1 MTDKDKEVRVTETS
15 NIMSKPKADTA
26 FRIMLIITIVLQ
38 LAVALCF
45 CVQKQ
50 GFHYDENYSYYSSN
64 VTYGLNPPDGDWL
77 SGSSIS
83 EEFHITPGRGFNF
96 PLVAQMQ
103 SFDVHPPVYY
113 FLLNIIC
120 SLSSGIFSKWQGL
133 ILNLIFF
140 VICELLIIALANKV
154 GNKNRA
160 VTWFSLA
167 LFGFSPAIISGITFI
182 RMYMLLT
189 LECMTL
195 ILLHMNMLS
204 YVKDTGDTYS
214 GTNSADES
222 NVGCDKGINLSKKN
236 SLRLH
241 GYIKYLIPIAATVY
255 IGFLTHYYF
264 AVFAFFVAAFTSLF
278 LFFRKSTRK
287 TSYIYALSVIGSLVL
302 AVLSYP
308 SCLRHIF
315 RGYRGTEAMGAF
327 FDMNNLSDRMGLFV
341 GLLDDY
347 VLNRTFY
354 ILLLIILL
362 AYVQVRFMNKR
373 VSPNLCFGL
382 SLITV
387 VGYFA
392 IVMKTALMNY
402 EEAVRYEMPIYG
414 LLIILIVV
422 SLYGLLTDTSYVAE
436 GDSRNR
442 AIPKVICGIILAIT
456 LVMQLKGLYDGKVL
470 FLYPEEK
477 KEIEFAT
484 EHKDDDIIY
493 VYDNNNKWKMWDNAH
508 ELEQYNRIYCIDMNH
523 EGGID
528 NRELLES
535 GHAYAY
541 VMRYDAG
548 EKLINKFIEDN
559 PNINTAV
566 LIEERGFADIYEL
579 R

>member
-1 MTDKDKEVRVTETS
+1 MTDKAINVKEKENS

-26 FRIMLIITIVLQ
+26 FKIMLIITIVLQ

-45 CVQKQ
+45 CMQKQ

-77 SGSSIS
+77 SGSTIT
-83 EEFHITPGRGFNF
+83 EEFCITPGMGFNF

-120 SLSSGIFSKWQGL
+120 SLSGGIFSKWQGL

-140 VICELLIIALANKV
+140 VISELLIIAIANKV
-154 GNKNRA
+154 GNKNKA
-160 VTWFSLA
+160 ITWFSLA

-189 LECMTL
+189 SECMAL
-195 ILLHMNMLS
+195 ILLHMNMLT
-204 YVKDTGDTYS
+204 D
-214 GTNSADES
+214 
-222 NVGCDKGINLSKKN
+222 IKN
-236 SLRLH
+236 SSSLSRFV
-241 GYIKYLIPIAATVY
+241 KYLIQIAVTVY

-264 AVFAFFVAAFTSLF
+264 AVFAFFVAAFTTLY
-278 LFFRKSTRK
+278 LFFSKNTRK
-287 TSYIYALSVIGSLVL
+287 TSYIYAITVIAGLLS

-308 SCLRHIF
+308 ASLRHIF

-341 GLLDDY
+341 GLIDDY

-422 SLYGLLTDTSYVAE
+422 SLYSLIINPSPVTE
-436 GDSRNR
+436 GDSRGGQVQR
-442 AIPKVICGIILAIT
+442 LLVGVILAIT
-456 LVMQLKGLYDGKVL
+456 LVMQFKGLYDGKVL

-477 KEIEFAT
+477 SEKEFAT
-484 EHKDDDIIY
+484 EHKDDVIIY
-493 VYDNNNKWKMWDNAH
+493 VYDNDNKWKMWDNAH
-508 ELEQYNRIYCIDMNH
+508 ELEQYNRIYCIEMNH

-528 NRELLES
+528 NKELLETK
-535 GHAYAY
+535 HAYAY

-548 EKLINKFIEDN
+548 KQLIHRFITDN
-559 PNINTAV
+559 PNLHTAV

>member
-1 MTDKDKEVRVTETS
+1 MTDKAINVREKENS

-26 FRIMLIITIVLQ
+26 FKIMLIITIVLQ

-45 CVQKQ
+45 CMQKQ

-77 SGSSIS
+77 SGSTIA
-83 EEFHITPGRGFNF
+83 EEFCITPGMGFNF

-140 VICELLIIALANKV
+140 VISELLIIAIADKV
-154 GNKNRA
+154 GNKNKA
-160 VTWFSLA
+160 ITWFSLA

-189 LECMTL
+189 SECMAL
-195 ILLHMNMLS
+195 ILLHMNMLT
-204 YVKDTGDTYS
+204 D
-214 GTNSADES
+214 
-222 NVGCDKGINLSKKN
+222 IKN
-236 SLRLH
+236 SGSLSRFA
-241 GYIKYLIPIAATVY
+241 KYLVQIAVTVY

-264 AVFAFFVAAFTSLF
+264 AVFAFFVAAFTTLY
-278 LFFRKSTRK
+278 LFFSKNTRK
-287 TSYIYALSVIGSLVL
+287 TSYIYAITVIASLLS

-308 SCLRHIF
+308 ASLRHIF

-341 GLLDDY
+341 GLIDDY
-347 VLNRTFY
+347 VLNHTFY

-382 SLITV
+382 SFITA

-508 ELEQYNRIYCIDMNH
+508 ELEQYNRIYCIEMNH
-523 EGGID
+523 ERGID

>member
-1 MTDKDKEVRVTETS
+1 MTDKAINVREKENS
-15 NIMSKPKADTA
+15 NIVSKPKTDTA
-26 FRIMLIITIVLQ
+26 FKIMLIITIVLQ

-45 CVQKQ
+45 CMQKQ

-77 SGSSIS
+77 SGSTIS
-83 EEFHITPGRGFNF
+83 EEFCITPGKGFNF

-140 VICELLIIALANKV
+140 VISELLIIAIANKV
-154 GNKNRA
+154 GNNNKA
-160 VTWFSLA
+160 ITWFSLA

-189 LECMTL
+189 SECMAL
-195 ILLHMNMLS
+195 ILLHMNMLTDI
-204 YVKDTGDTYS
+204 KN
-214 GTNSADES
+214 NSS
-222 NVGCDKGINLSKKN
+222 LS
-236 SLRLH
+236 RFV
-241 GYIKYLIPIAATVY
+241 KYLIQIAVTVY

-264 AVFAFFVAAFTSLF
+264 AVFAFFVAAFTTLY
-278 LFFRKSTRK
+278 LFFSKSTRK
-287 TSYIYALSVIGSLVL
+287 TSYIYAITVIAGLLS

-308 SCLRHIF
+308 ASLRHIF

-341 GLLDDY
+341 GLIDDY

-382 SLITV
+382 SFITA

-422 SLYGLLTDTSYVAE
+422 SLYSLITNTSPVTE
-436 GDSRNR
+436 GDSRGGQVQR
-442 AIPKVICGIILAIT
+442 LLVGVILAIT
-456 LVMQLKGLYDGKVL
+456 LVMQFKGLYDGKVL

-477 KEIEFAT
+477 SEKEFAT
-484 EHKDDDIIY
+484 EHKDDVIIY
-493 VYDNNNKWKMWDNAH
+493 VYDNDNKWKMWDNAH
-508 ELEQYNRIYCIDMNH
+508 ELEQYNRLYCIEMNH

-528 NRELLES
+528 NRELLEAK
-535 GHAYAY
+535 HAYAY

-548 EKLINKFIEDN
+548 KQLIHRFITDN
-559 PNINTAV
+559 PNLHTAV

>member
-1 MTDKDKEVRVTETS
+1 MTDKAINVREKENS

-26 FRIMLIITIVLQ
+26 FIIMLIITIVLQ

-45 CVQKQ
+45 CMQKQ

-77 SGSSIS
+77 SGSTIA
-83 EEFHITPGRGFNF
+83 EEFCITPGMGFNF

-140 VICELLIIALANKV
+140 VISELLIIAIANKV
-154 GNKNRA
+154 GNNNKA
-160 VTWFSLA
+160 ITWFSLA

-189 LECMTL
+189 SECMAL
-195 ILLHMNMLS
+195 ILLHMNMLT
-204 YVKDTGDTYS
+204 D
-214 GTNSADES
+214 
-222 NVGCDKGINLSKKN
+222 IKN
-236 SLRLH
+236 SSSLSRFV
-241 GYIKYLIPIAATVY
+241 KYLIQIAVTVY

-264 AVFAFFVAAFTSLF
+264 AVFAFFVAAFTTLY
-278 LFFRKSTRK
+278 LFFSKSTRK
-287 TSYIYALSVIGSLVL
+287 TSYIYAITVIAGLLS

-308 SCLRHIF
+308 ASLRHIF

-341 GLLDDY
+341 GLIDDF

-422 SLYGLLTDTSYVAE
+422 SLYSLITNTSPVTE
-436 GDSRNR
+436 GDSRGGQVQR
-442 AIPKVICGIILAIT
+442 LLVGVILAIT
-456 LVMQLKGLYDGKVL
+456 LVMQFKGLYDGKVL

-477 KEIEFAT
+477 SEKEFAT
-484 EHKDDDIIY
+484 EHKDDVIIY
-493 VYDNNNKWKMWDNAH
+493 VYDNDNKWKMWDNAH
-508 ELEQYNRIYCIDMNH
+508 ELEQYNRIYCIEMNH

-528 NRELLES
+528 NRELLEAK
-535 GHAYAY
+535 HAYAY

-548 EKLINKFIEDN
+548 KQLIHRFITDN
-559 PNINTAV
+559 PNLHTAV

>member
-1 MTDKDKEVRVTETS
+1 MTDKAINVREKENS
-15 NIMSKPKADTA
+15 NIVSKPKTDTA
-26 FRIMLIITIVLQ
+26 FKIMLIITIVLQ

-45 CVQKQ
+45 CMQKQ

-77 SGSSIS
+77 SGSTIA
-83 EEFHITPGRGFNF
+83 EEFCITPGKGFNF

-140 VICELLIIALANKV
+140 VISELLIIAIANKV
-154 GNKNRA
+154 GNKNKA
-160 VTWFSLA
+160 ITWFSLA

-189 LECMTL
+189 SECMAL
-195 ILLHMNMLS
+195 ILLHMNMLTDI
-204 YVKDTGDTYS
+204 KN
-214 GTNSADES
+214 NSS
-222 NVGCDKGINLSKKN
+222 LS
-236 SLRLH
+236 RFV
-241 GYIKYLIPIAATVY
+241 KYLIQIAVTVY

-264 AVFAFFVAAFTSLF
+264 AVFAFFVAAFTTLY
-278 LFFRKSTRK
+278 LFFSKNTRK
-287 TSYIYALSVIGSLVL
+287 TSYIYAITVIAGLLS

-308 SCLRHIF
+308 ASLRHIF

-341 GLLDDY
+341 GLIDDY

-382 SLITV
+382 SFITA

-414 LLIILIVV
+414 LLIILIVA
-422 SLYGLLTDTSYVAE
+422 SLYSLIINPSPVTE
-436 GDSRNR
+436 GDSRGGQVQR
-442 AIPKVICGIILAIT
+442 LLVGVILAIT
-456 LVMQLKGLYDGKVL
+456 LVMQFKGLYDGKVL

-477 KEIEFAT
+477 SEKEFAT
-484 EHKDDDIIY
+484 EHKDDVIIY
-493 VYDNNNKWKMWDNAH
+493 VYDNDNKWKMWDNAH
-508 ELEQYNRIYCIDMNH
+508 ELEQYNRIYCIEMNH

-528 NRELLES
+528 NRELLEAK
-535 GHAYAY
+535 HAYAY

-548 EKLINKFIEDN
+548 KQLIHRFITDN
-559 PNINTAV
+559 PNLHTAV

>member
-1 MTDKDKEVRVTETS
+1 MTDKAINVREKENS

-26 FRIMLIITIVLQ
+26 FKIMLIITIVLQ

-45 CVQKQ
+45 CMQKQ

-77 SGSSIS
+77 SGSTIA
-83 EEFHITPGRGFNF
+83 EEFCITPGKGFNF

-140 VICELLIIALANKV
+140 VISELLIIAIANKV
-154 GNKNRA
+154 GNKNKA
-160 VTWFSLA
+160 ITWFSLA

-189 LECMTL
+189 SECMAL
-195 ILLHMNMLS
+195 ILLHMNMLT
-204 YVKDTGDTYS
+204 D
-214 GTNSADES
+214 
-222 NVGCDKGINLSKKN
+222 IKN
-236 SLRLH
+236 SSSLSRFV
-241 GYIKYLIPIAATVY
+241 KYLIQIAVTVY

-264 AVFAFFVAAFTSLF
+264 AVFAFFVAAFTTLY
-278 LFFRKSTRK
+278 LFFSKNTRK
-287 TSYIYALSVIGSLVL
+287 TSYIYAITVIAGLLS

-308 SCLRHIF
+308 ASLRHIF

-341 GLLDDY
+341 GLIDDY

-382 SLITV
+382 SFITA

-422 SLYGLLTDTSYVAE
+422 SLYSLIINTSPVTEGNSRGGQVQRLLFGV
-436 GDSRNR
+436 
-442 AIPKVICGIILAIT
+442 ILAIT
-456 LVMQLKGLYDGKVL
+456 LVMQVKGLYDGKVL

-477 KEIEFAT
+477 SEKEFAT
-484 EHKDDDIIY
+484 EHKDDVIIY
-493 VYDNNNKWKMWDNAH
+493 VYDNDNKWKMWDNAH
-508 ELEQYNRIYCIDMNH
+508 ELEQYNRIYCIEMNH

-528 NRELLES
+528 NRELLEAK
-535 GHAYAY
+535 HAYAY

-548 EKLINKFIEDN
+548 KQLIHRFITDN
-559 PNINTAV
+559 PNLHTAV

>member
-1 MTDKDKEVRVTETS
+1 MTDKAINVREKENS

-26 FRIMLIITIVLQ
+26 FKIMLIITIVLQ

-45 CVQKQ
+45 CMQKQ

-77 SGSSIS
+77 SGSTIT
-83 EEFHITPGRGFNF
+83 EEFCITPGMGFNL

-140 VICELLIIALANKV
+140 VISELLIIAIANKV
-154 GNKNRA
+154 GNNNKA
-160 VTWFSLA
+160 ITWFSLA

-189 LECMTL
+189 SECMAL
-195 ILLHMNMLS
+195 ILLHMNMLT
-204 YVKDTGDTYS
+204 D
-214 GTNSADES
+214 
-222 NVGCDKGINLSKKN
+222 IKN
-236 SLRLH
+236 SGSLSRFV
-241 GYIKYLIPIAATVY
+241 KYLIQIAVTVY

-264 AVFAFFVAAFTSLF
+264 AVFAFFVAAFTTLY
-278 LFFRKSTRK
+278 LFFSKNTRK
-287 TSYIYALSVIGSLVL
+287 TSYIYAITVIAGLLS

-308 SCLRHIF
+308 ASLRHIF

-341 GLLDDY
+341 GLIDDY

-382 SLITV
+382 SFITA

-422 SLYGLLTDTSYVAE
+422 SLYSLITNTSPVTEGNSRGGQVQRLLFGV
-436 GDSRNR
+436 
-442 AIPKVICGIILAIT
+442 ILAIT
-456 LVMQLKGLYDGKVL
+456 LVMQIKGLYDGKVL

-477 KEIEFAT
+477 NEKEFAT
-484 EHKDDDIIY
+484 EHKDDVIIY
-493 VYDNNNKWKMWDNAH
+493 VYDNDNKWKMWDNAH
-508 ELEQYNRIYCIDMNH
+508 ELEQYNRIYCIEMNH

-528 NRELLES
+528 NRELLEAK
-535 GHAYAY
+535 HAYAY

-548 EKLINKFIEDN
+548 KQLIHRFITDN
-559 PNINTAV
+559 PNLHTAV

>member
-1 MTDKDKEVRVTETS
+1 MTDKAINVREKENS

-26 FRIMLIITIVLQ
+26 FKIMLIITIVLQ

-45 CVQKQ
+45 CMQKQ

-77 SGSSIS
+77 SGSTIA
-83 EEFHITPGRGFNF
+83 EEFCITPGMGFNF

-140 VICELLIIALANKV
+140 VISELLIIAIADKV
-154 GNKNRA
+154 GNKNKA
-160 VTWFSLA
+160 ITWFSLA

-189 LECMTL
+189 SECMAL

-204 YVKDTGDTYS
+204 YVKGSGDAGE
-214 GTNSADES
+214 GTISANES
-222 NVGCDKGINLSKKN
+222 NVRSDKGVTLSRAD
-236 SLRLH
+236 SFRLS
-241 GYIKYLIPIAATVY
+241 GCIKYLIPIAVTVY

-278 LFFRKSTRK
+278 LFFRRSTRK
-287 TSYIYALSVIGSLVL
+287 TSYVYALSVIGSLVL

-308 SCLRHIF
+308 SSLRHIF

-347 VLNRTFY
+347 VLNHTFY

-422 SLYGLLTDTSYVAE
+422 SLYSLITNTSPVTEGNSRGGQVQRLL
-436 GDSRNR
+436 
-442 AIPKVICGIILAIT
+442 CGVILAIT
-456 LVMQLKGLYDGKVL
+456 LVMQVKGLYDGKVL

-477 KEIEFAT
+477 SEKEFAT
-484 EHKDDDIIY
+484 EHKDDVIIY
-493 VYDNNNKWKMWDNAH
+493 VYDNDNKWKMWDNAH
-508 ELEQYNRIYCIDMNH
+508 ELEQYNRIYCIEMNH

-528 NRELLES
+528 NRELLEAK
-535 GHAYAY
+535 HAYAY

-548 EKLINKFIEDN
+548 KQLIHRFITDN
-559 PNINTAV
+559 PNLHTAV

>member
-1 MTDKDKEVRVTETS
+1 MTDKAINVREKENS

-45 CVQKQ
+45 CMQKQ

-77 SGSSIS
+77 SGSTIA
-83 EEFHITPGRGFNF
+83 EEFCITPGMGFNF

-140 VICELLIIALANKV
+140 VISELLIIAIANKV
-154 GNKNRA
+154 GNKNKA
-160 VTWFSLA
+160 ITWFSLA

-189 LECMTL
+189 SECMAL
-195 ILLHMNMLS
+195 ILLHMNMLT
-204 YVKDTGDTYS
+204 D
-214 GTNSADES
+214 
-222 NVGCDKGINLSKKN
+222 IKN
-236 SLRLH
+236 SSSLSRFV
-241 GYIKYLIPIAATVY
+241 KYLIQIAVTVY

-264 AVFAFFVAAFTSLF
+264 AVFAFFVAAFTTLY
-278 LFFRKSTRK
+278 LFFSKSTRK
-287 TSYIYALSVIGSLVL
+287 TSYIYAITVIAGLLS

-308 SCLRHIF
+308 ASLRHIF

-341 GLLDDY
+341 GLIDDY

-382 SLITV
+382 SFITA

-422 SLYGLLTDTSYVAE
+422 SLYSLITNTSPVTEGNSRGGQVQRLL
-436 GDSRNR
+436 
-442 AIPKVICGIILAIT
+442 CGVILAIT
-456 LVMQLKGLYDGKVL
+456 LVMQVKGLYDGKVL

-477 KEIEFAT
+477 SEKEFAT
-484 EHKDDDIIY
+484 EHKDDVIIY
-493 VYDNNNKWKMWDNAH
+493 VYDNDNKWKMWDNAH
-508 ELEQYNRIYCIDMNH
+508 ELEQYNRIYCIEMNH

-528 NRELLES
+528 NRELLEAK
-535 GHAYAY
+535 HAYAY

-548 EKLINKFIEDN
+548 KQLIHRFITDN
-559 PNINTAV
+559 PNLHTAV

>member
-1 MTDKDKEVRVTETS
+1 MTDKAINVREKENS
-15 NIMSKPKADTA
+15 NIMSKSKADTA
-26 FRIMLIITIVLQ
+26 FKIMLIITIVLQ

-45 CVQKQ
+45 CMQKQ

-77 SGSSIS
+77 SGSTIA
-83 EEFHITPGRGFNF
+83 EEFCITPGMGFNF

-133 ILNLIFF
+133 SLNLIFF
-140 VICELLIIALANKV
+140 VISELLIIAIADMV
-154 GNKNRA
+154 GNKNKA
-160 VTWFSLA
+160 ITWFSLA

-189 LECMTL
+189 SECMAL
-195 ILLHMNMLS
+195 ILLHMNMLT
-204 YVKDTGDTYS
+204 D
-214 GTNSADES
+214 
-222 NVGCDKGINLSKKN
+222 IKN
-236 SLRLH
+236 SSSLSRFV
-241 GYIKYLIPIAATVY
+241 KYLIQIAVTVY

-264 AVFAFFVAAFTSLF
+264 AVFAFFVAAFTTLY
-278 LFFRKSTRK
+278 LFFSKNTRK
-287 TSYIYALSVIGSLVL
+287 TSYIYAITVIGSLL
-302 AVLSYP
+302 SAVLSYP
-308 SCLRHIF
+308 ASLRHIF

-341 GLLDDY
+341 GLIDDF

-382 SLITV
+382 SFITA

-422 SLYGLLTDTSYVAE
+422 SLYSLITNTSPVTE
-436 GDSRNR
+436 GDSRGGQVQR
-442 AIPKVICGIILAIT
+442 LLVGVILAIT
-456 LVMQLKGLYDGKVL
+456 LVMQVKGLYDGKVL

-477 KEIEFAT
+477 SEKEFAT
-484 EHKDDDIIY
+484 EHKDDVIIY
-493 VYDNNNKWKMWDNAH
+493 VYDNDNKWKMWDNAH
-508 ELEQYNRIYCIDMNH
+508 ELEQYNRIYCIEMNH

-528 NRELLES
+528 NRELLEAK
-535 GHAYAY
+535 HAYAY

-548 EKLINKFIEDN
+548 KQLIHRFITDN
-559 PNINTAV
+559 PNLHTAV

>member
-1 MTDKDKEVRVTETS
+1 MTDKAINVREKENS

-26 FRIMLIITIVLQ
+26 FKIMLIITIVLQ

-45 CVQKQ
+45 CMQKQ

-77 SGSSIS
+77 SGSTIT
-83 EEFHITPGRGFNF
+83 EEFCITPGMGFNF

-140 VICELLIIALANKV
+140 VISELLIIAIANKV
-154 GNKNRA
+154 GNKNKA
-160 VTWFSLA
+160 ITWFSLA

-189 LECMTL
+189 SECMAL
-195 ILLHMNMLS
+195 ILLHMNMLT
-204 YVKDTGDTYS
+204 D
-214 GTNSADES
+214 
-222 NVGCDKGINLSKKN
+222 IKN
-236 SLRLH
+236 SGSLSRFA
-241 GYIKYLIPIAATVY
+241 KYLIQIAVTVY

-264 AVFAFFVAAFTSLF
+264 AVFAFFVAAFTTLY
-278 LFFRKSTRK
+278 LFFSKSTRK
-287 TSYIYALSVIGSLVL
+287 TSYIYAITVIAGLLS

-308 SCLRHIF
+308 ASLRHIF

-341 GLLDDY
+341 GLIDDY

-362 AYVQVRFMNKR
+362 AYVQARFMNKR

-382 SLITV
+382 SFITA

-422 SLYGLLTDTSYVAE
+422 SLYSLITNTSPVTEGNSRGGQVQRLL
-436 GDSRNR
+436 
-442 AIPKVICGIILAIT
+442 CGVILAIT
-456 LVMQLKGLYDGKVL
+456 LVMQVKGLYDGKVL

-477 KEIEFAT
+477 NEKEFAT
-484 EHKDDDIIY
+484 EHKDDVIIY
-493 VYDNNNKWKMWDNAH
+493 VYDNDNKWKMWDNAH
-508 ELEQYNRIYCIDMNH
+508 ELEQYNRIYCIEMNH

-528 NRELLES
+528 NRELLEAK
-535 GHAYAY
+535 HAYAY

-548 EKLINKFIEDN
+548 KQLIHRFITDN
-559 PNINTAV
+559 PNLHTAV

>member
-1 MTDKDKEVRVTETS
+1 MTDKAINVREKENS

-26 FRIMLIITIVLQ
+26 FIIMLIITIVLQ

-45 CVQKQ
+45 CMQKQ

-77 SGSSIS
+77 SGSTIA
-83 EEFHITPGRGFNF
+83 EEFCITPGMGFNF

-140 VICELLIIALANKV
+140 VISELLIIAIANKV
-154 GNKNRA
+154 GNNNKA
-160 VTWFSLA
+160 ITWFSLA

-189 LECMTL
+189 SECMAL
-195 ILLHMNMLS
+195 ILLHMNMLTDI
-204 YVKDTGDTYS
+204 KN
-214 GTNSADES
+214 NSS
-222 NVGCDKGINLSKKN
+222 LS
-236 SLRLH
+236 RFV
-241 GYIKYLIPIAATVY
+241 KYLIQIAVTVY

-264 AVFAFFVAAFTSLF
+264 AVFAFFVAAFTTLY
-278 LFFRKSTRK
+278 LFFSKSTRK
-287 TSYIYALSVIGSLVL
+287 TSYIYAITVIAGLLS

-308 SCLRHIF
+308 ASLRHIF

-341 GLLDDY
+341 GLIDDY

-382 SLITV
+382 SFITA

-422 SLYGLLTDTSYVAE
+422 SLYSLINNTSPVTE
-436 GDSRNR
+436 GDSRGGQVR
-442 AIPKVICGIILAIT
+442 RLLFGVILAIT
-456 LVMQLKGLYDGKVL
+456 LVMQVKGLYDGKVL

-477 KEIEFAT
+477 NEKEFAT
-484 EHKDDDIIY
+484 EHKDDVIIY
-493 VYDNNNKWKMWDNAH
+493 VYDNDNKWKMWDNAH
-508 ELEQYNRIYCIDMNH
+508 ELEQYNRIYCIEMNN

-528 NRELLES
+528 NRELLEAK
-535 GHAYAY
+535 HAYAY

-548 EKLINKFIEDN
+548 KQLIHRFITDN
-559 PNINTAV
+559 PNLHTAV

>member
-1 MTDKDKEVRVTETS
+1 MTDKAINVREKENS

-26 FRIMLIITIVLQ
+26 FKIMLIITIVLQ
-38 LAVALCF
+38 LAVALFF
-45 CVQKQ
+45 CMQKQ

-77 SGSSIS
+77 SGSTIA
-83 EEFHITPGRGFNF
+83 EEFCITPGMGFNF

-133 ILNLIFF
+133 SLNLIFF
-140 VICELLIIALANKV
+140 VISELLIIAIANKV
-154 GNKNRA
+154 GNKNKA
-160 VTWFSLA
+160 ITWFSLA

-189 LECMTL
+189 SECMAL
-195 ILLHMNMLS
+195 ILLHMNMLT
-204 YVKDTGDTYS
+204 DTKN
-214 GTNSADES
+214 NSS
-222 NVGCDKGINLSKKN
+222 LS
-236 SLRLH
+236 RFV
-241 GYIKYLIPIAATVY
+241 KYLIQIAVTVY

-264 AVFAFFVAAFTSLF
+264 AVFAFFVAAFTTLY
-278 LFFRKSTRK
+278 LFFSKSTRK
-287 TSYIYALSVIGSLVL
+287 TSYIYAITVIAGLLS

-308 SCLRHIF
+308 ASLRHIF

-341 GLLDDY
+341 GLIDDY

-382 SLITV
+382 SFITA

-422 SLYGLLTDTSYVAE
+422 SLYSLINNTSPVTE
-436 GDSRNR
+436 GDSRGGQVR
-442 AIPKVICGIILAIT
+442 RLIFSLILAIT
-456 LVMQLKGLYDGKVL
+456 LVMQFKGLYDGKVL

-477 KEIEFAT
+477 SEKEFAT
-484 EHKDDDIIY
+484 EHKDDVIIY
-493 VYDNNNKWKMWDNAH
+493 VYDNDNKWKMWDNAH
-508 ELEQYNRIYCIDMNH
+508 ELEQYNRIYCIEMNH

-528 NRELLES
+528 NRELLEAK
-535 GHAYAY
+535 HAYAY

-548 EKLINKFIEDN
+548 KQLIHRFITDN
-559 PNINTAV
+559 PNLNTAV

>member
-1 MTDKDKEVRVTETS
+1 MTDKAINVREKENS

-26 FRIMLIITIVLQ
+26 FKIMLIITIVLQ

-45 CVQKQ
+45 CMQKQ

-77 SGSSIS
+77 SGSTIA
-83 EEFHITPGRGFNF
+83 EEFCITPGKGFNF

-140 VICELLIIALANKV
+140 VISELLIIAIANKV
-154 GNKNRA
+154 GNKNKA
-160 VTWFSLA
+160 ITWFSLA

-189 LECMTL
+189 SECMAL
-195 ILLHMNMLS
+195 ILLHMNMLT
-204 YVKDTGDTYS
+204 D
-214 GTNSADES
+214 
-222 NVGCDKGINLSKKN
+222 IKN
-236 SLRLH
+236 SSSLSRFV
-241 GYIKYLIPIAATVY
+241 KYLIQIAVTVY

-264 AVFAFFVAAFTSLF
+264 AVFAFFVAAFTTLY
-278 LFFRKSTRK
+278 LFFSKNTRK
-287 TSYIYALSVIGSLVL
+287 TSYIYAITVIAGLLS

-308 SCLRHIF
+308 ASLRHIF

-347 VLNRTFY
+347 VLNHTFY

-382 SLITV
+382 SFITA

-422 SLYGLLTDTSYVAE
+422 SLYSLIINTSPVTE
-436 GDSRNR
+436 GDSRGGQVQR
-442 AIPKVICGIILAIT
+442 LLVGVILAIT
-456 LVMQLKGLYDGKVL
+456 LVMQVKGLYDGKVL

-477 KEIEFAT
+477 NEKEFAT
-484 EHKDDDIIY
+484 EHKDDVIIY
-493 VYDNNNKWKMWDNAH
+493 VYDNDNKWKMWDNAH
-508 ELEQYNRIYCIDMNH
+508 ELEQYNRIYCIEMNH

-528 NRELLES
+528 NRELLEAK
-535 GHAYAY
+535 HAYAY

-548 EKLINKFIEDN
+548 KQLIHRFITDN
-559 PNINTAV
+559 PNLHTAV

>member
-1 MTDKDKEVRVTETS
+1 MTDKAINVREKENS

-26 FRIMLIITIVLQ
+26 FKIMLIITIVLQ

-45 CVQKQ
+45 CLKKQ

-77 SGSSIS
+77 SGSTIA
-83 EEFHITPGRGFNF
+83 EEFCITPGMGFNF

-133 ILNLIFF
+133 SLNLIFF
-140 VICELLIIALANKV
+140 VISQLLIIAIANKV
-154 GNKNRA
+154 GNKNKA
-160 VTWFSLA
+160 ITWFSLA

-189 LECMTL
+189 SECMAL
-195 ILLHMNMLS
+195 ILLHMNMLT
-204 YVKDTGDTYS
+204 D
-214 GTNSADES
+214 
-222 NVGCDKGINLSKKN
+222 IKN
-236 SLRLH
+236 SSSLSRFV
-241 GYIKYLIPIAATVY
+241 KYLIQIAVTVY

-264 AVFAFFVAAFTSLF
+264 AVFAFFVAAFTTLY
-278 LFFRKSTRK
+278 LFFSKNTRK
-287 TSYIYALSVIGSLVL
+287 TSYIYAITVIAGLLS

-308 SCLRHIF
+308 ASLRHIF

-341 GLLDDY
+341 GLIDDY

-362 AYVQVRFMNKR
+362 AYVQARFMNKR
-373 VSPNLCFGL
+373 VSPNSCFGL
-382 SLITV
+382 SFITA

-422 SLYGLLTDTSYVAE
+422 SLYSLITNTSPVTE
-436 GDSRNR
+436 GDSRGGQFQR
-442 AIPKVICGIILAIT
+442 LLVGVILAIT
-456 LVMQLKGLYDGKVL
+456 LVMQFKGLYDGKVL

-477 KEIEFAT
+477 SEKEFAT
-484 EHKDDDIIY
+484 EHKDDVIIY
-493 VYDNNNKWKMWDNAH
+493 VYDNDNKWKMWDNAH
-508 ELEQYNRIYCIDMNH
+508 ELEQYNRIYCIEMNH

-528 NRELLES
+528 NRELLEAK
-535 GHAYAY
+535 HAYAY

-548 EKLINKFIEDN
+548 KQLIHRFITDN
-559 PNINTAV
+559 PNLHTAV

>member
-1 MTDKDKEVRVTETS
+1 MTDKAINVKEKENS

-26 FRIMLIITIVLQ
+26 FKIMLIITIVLQ

-45 CVQKQ
+45 CMQKQ

-83 EEFHITPGRGFNF
+83 EEFCITPGKGFNF

-103 SFDVHPPVYY
+103 SFDVHPPMYY

-140 VICELLIIALANKV
+140 VISELLIIAIANKV
-154 GNKNRA
+154 GNKNKA
-160 VTWFSLA
+160 ITWFSLA

-189 LECMTL
+189 SECMAL
-195 ILLHMNMLS
+195 ILLHMNMLTDIKNNS
-204 YVKDTGDTYS
+204 SLSRFVKYF
-214 GTNSADES
+214 
-222 NVGCDKGINLSKKN
+222 IQ
-236 SLRLH
+236 
-241 GYIKYLIPIAATVY
+241 IAVTVY

-264 AVFAFFVAAFTSLF
+264 AVFAFFVAAFTTLY
-278 LFFRKSTRK
+278 LFFSKNTRK
-287 TSYIYALSVIGSLVL
+287 TSYIYAITVIAGLLS

-308 SCLRHIF
+308 ASLRHIF

-341 GLLDDY
+341 GLIDDY

-382 SLITV
+382 SFITA

-422 SLYGLLTDTSYVAE
+422 SLYSLIINTSPVTE
-436 GDSRNR
+436 GDSRDGQVQR
-442 AIPKVICGIILAIT
+442 LLVGVILAIT
-456 LVMQLKGLYDGKVL
+456 LVMQFKGLYDGKVL

-477 KEIEFAT
+477 SEKEFAT
-484 EHKDDDIIY
+484 EHKDDVIIY
-493 VYDNNNKWKMWDNAH
+493 VYDNDNKWKMWDNAH
-508 ELEQYNRIYCIDMNH
+508 ELEQYNRIYCIEMNH

-528 NRELLES
+528 NKELLETK
-535 GHAYAY
+535 HAYAY

-548 EKLINKFIEDN
+548 KQLIHRFITDN
-559 PNINTAV
+559 PNLHTAV

>member
-1 MTDKDKEVRVTETS
+1 MTDKAINVREKENS

-26 FRIMLIITIVLQ
+26 FKIMLIITIVLQ

-45 CVQKQ
+45 CMQKQ

-77 SGSSIS
+77 SGSTIA
-83 EEFHITPGRGFNF
+83 EEFCITPGKGFNF

-133 ILNLIFF
+133 SLNLIFF
-140 VICELLIIALANKV
+140 VISELLIIAIANKV
-154 GNKNRA
+154 GNKNKA
-160 VTWFSLA
+160 ITWFSLA

-182 RMYMLLT
+182 RLYMLLT
-189 LECMTL
+189 SECMAL
-195 ILLHMNMLS
+195 ILIHMNMLTDI
-204 YVKDTGDTYS
+204 KN
-214 GTNSADES
+214 NSS
-222 NVGCDKGINLSKKN
+222 LS
-236 SLRLH
+236 RFV
-241 GYIKYLIPIAATVY
+241 KYLIQIAVTVY

-264 AVFAFFVAAFTSLF
+264 AVFAFFVAAFTTLY
-278 LFFRKSTRK
+278 LFFSKNTRK
-287 TSYIYALSVIGSLVL
+287 TSYIYAITVIAGLLS

-308 SCLRHIF
+308 ASLRHIF

-341 GLLDDY
+341 GLIDDY

-373 VSPNLCFGL
+373 VSPNLCSGL
-382 SLITV
+382 SLITA

-402 EEAVRYEMPIYG
+402 EEAVRYEVPIYG
-414 LLIILIVV
+414 LLIILMVV
-422 SLYGLLTDTSYVAE
+422 SLYSLITNTSPVTE
-436 GDSRNR
+436 GDSRDGQVQR
-442 AIPKVICGIILAIT
+442 LLVGVILAIT
-456 LVMQLKGLYDGKVL
+456 LVMQFKGLYDGKVL

-477 KEIEFAT
+477 NEKEFAT
-484 EHKDDDIIY
+484 EHKDDVIIY
-493 VYDNNNKWKMWDNAH
+493 VYDNDNKWKMWDNAH
-508 ELEQYNRIYCIDMNH
+508 ELEQYNRIYCIEMNH

-528 NRELLES
+528 NKELLETK
-535 GHAYAY
+535 HAYAY

-548 EKLINKFIEDN
+548 KQLIHRFITDN
-559 PNINTAV
+559 PNLHTAV

>member
-1 MTDKDKEVRVTETS
+1 MTDKAINVREKENS

-26 FRIMLIITIVLQ
+26 FKIMLIITIVLQ

-45 CVQKQ
+45 CMQKQ

-77 SGSSIS
+77 SGSTIA
-83 EEFHITPGRGFNF
+83 EEFCITPGMGFNF

-133 ILNLIFF
+133 SLNLIFF
-140 VICELLIIALANKV
+140 VISELLIIAIANKV
-154 GNKNRA
+154 GNNNKA
-160 VTWFSLA
+160 ITWFSLA

-189 LECMTL
+189 SECMAL
-195 ILLHMNMLS
+195 ILIHMNMLT
-204 YVKDTGDTYS
+204 D
-214 GTNSADES
+214 
-222 NVGCDKGINLSKKN
+222 IKN
-236 SLRLH
+236 SSSLSRFV
-241 GYIKYLIPIAATVY
+241 KYLIQIAVTVY

-264 AVFAFFVAAFTSLF
+264 AVFAFFVAAFTTLY
-278 LFFRKSTRK
+278 LFFSKSTRK
-287 TSYIYALSVIGSLVL
+287 TSYIYAITVIAGLLS

-308 SCLRHIF
+308 ASLRHIF

-341 GLLDDY
+341 GLIDDY

-362 AYVQVRFMNKR
+362 AYVQARFMNKR

-382 SLITV
+382 SFITA

-422 SLYGLLTDTSYVAE
+422 SLYSLIINPSPVTE
-436 GDSRNR
+436 GDSRGGQVQR
-442 AIPKVICGIILAIT
+442 LLFGVILAIT
-456 LVMQLKGLYDGKVL
+456 LVMQVKGLYDGKVL

-477 KEIEFAT
+477 NEKEFAT
-484 EHKDDDIIY
+484 EHKDDVIIY
-493 VYDNNNKWKMWDNAH
+493 VYDNDNKWKMWDNAH
-508 ELEQYNRIYCIDMNH
+508 ELEQYNRIYCIEMNH

-528 NRELLES
+528 NRELLEAK
-535 GHAYAY
+535 HAYAY

-548 EKLINKFIEDN
+548 KQLIHRFITDN
-559 PNINTAV
+559 PNLHTAV

>member
-1 MTDKDKEVRVTETS
+1 MTDKAINVREKENS

-26 FRIMLIITIVLQ
+26 FKIMLIITIVLQ

-45 CVQKQ
+45 CMQKQ

-77 SGSSIS
+77 SGSTIK
-83 EEFHITPGRGFNF
+83 EEFCITPGMGFNF

-140 VICELLIIALANKV
+140 VISELLIIAIANKV
-154 GNKNRA
+154 GNKNKA
-160 VTWFSLA
+160 ITWFSLA

-189 LECMTL
+189 SECMAL
-195 ILLHMNMLS
+195 ILLHMNMLTDI
-204 YVKDTGDTYS
+204 KN
-214 GTNSADES
+214 NSS
-222 NVGCDKGINLSKKN
+222 LS
-236 SLRLH
+236 RFV
-241 GYIKYLIPIAATVY
+241 KYLIQIAVTVY

-264 AVFAFFVAAFTSLF
+264 AVFAFFVAAFTTLY
-278 LFFRKSTRK
+278 LFFSKNTRK
-287 TSYIYALSVIGSLVL
+287 TSYIYAITVIAGLLS

-308 SCLRHIF
+308 ASLRHIF

-341 GLLDDY
+341 GLIDDY

-382 SLITV
+382 SFITA

-422 SLYGLLTDTSYVAE
+422 SLYSLIINTSPVTEGNSRGGQVQRLLFGV
-436 GDSRNR
+436 
-442 AIPKVICGIILAIT
+442 ILAIT
-456 LVMQLKGLYDGKVL
+456 LVMQVKGLYDGKVL

-477 KEIEFAT
+477 NEKEFAT
-484 EHKDDDIIY
+484 EHKDDVIIY
-493 VYDNNNKWKMWDNAH
+493 VYDNDNKWKMWDNAH
-508 ELEQYNRIYCIDMNH
+508 ELEQYNRIYCIEMNH

-528 NRELLES
+528 NRELLEAK
-535 GHAYAY
+535 HAYAY

-548 EKLINKFIEDN
+548 KQLIHRFITDN
-559 PNINTAV
+559 PNLHTAV

>member
-1 MTDKDKEVRVTETS
+1 MTDKAINVREKENS
-15 NIMSKPKADTA
+15 NIVSKPKADTA
-26 FRIMLIITIVLQ
+26 FIIMLIITIVLQ

-45 CVQKQ
+45 CMQKQ

-77 SGSSIS
+77 SGSTIA
-83 EEFHITPGRGFNF
+83 EEFCITPGMGFNF

-140 VICELLIIALANKV
+140 VISELLIIAIANKV
-154 GNKNRA
+154 GNNNKA
-160 VTWFSLA
+160 ITWFSLA

-189 LECMTL
+189 SECMAL
-195 ILLHMNMLS
+195 ILLHMNMLTDI
-204 YVKDTGDTYS
+204 KN
-214 GTNSADES
+214 NSS
-222 NVGCDKGINLSKKN
+222 LS
-236 SLRLH
+236 RF
-241 GYIKYLIPIAATVY
+241 IKYLIQIAVTVY

-264 AVFAFFVAAFTSLF
+264 AVFAFFVAAFTTLY
-278 LFFRKSTRK
+278 LFFSKSTRK
-287 TSYIYALSVIGSLVL
+287 TSYIYAITVIAGLLS

-308 SCLRHIF
+308 ASLRHIF

-341 GLLDDY
+341 GLIDDY
-347 VLNRTFY
+347 VLNHTFY

-382 SLITV
+382 SFITA

-422 SLYGLLTDTSYVAE
+422 SLYSLITNPSPVTE
-436 GDSRNR
+436 GDSRGGQVQR
-442 AIPKVICGIILAIT
+442 LLVGVILAIT
-456 LVMQLKGLYDGKVL
+456 LVMQFKGLYDGKVL

-477 KEIEFAT
+477 SEKEFAT
-484 EHKDDDIIY
+484 EHKDDVIIY
-493 VYDNNNKWKMWDNAH
+493 VYDNDNKWKMWDNAH
-508 ELEQYNRIYCIDMNH
+508 ELEQYNRIYCIEMNH

-528 NRELLES
+528 NRELLEAK
-535 GHAYAY
+535 HAYAY

-548 EKLINKFIEDN
+548 KQLIHRFITDN
-559 PNINTAV
+559 PNLHTAV

>member
-1 MTDKDKEVRVTETS
+1 MTKAINVREKENS

-26 FRIMLIITIVLQ
+26 FKIMLIITIVLQ

-45 CVQKQ
+45 CMQKQ

-77 SGSSIS
+77 SGSTIA
-83 EEFHITPGRGFNF
+83 EEFCITPGMGFNF

-140 VICELLIIALANKV
+140 VISELLIIAIANKV
-154 GNKNRA
+154 GNKNKA
-160 VTWFSLA
+160 ITWFSLA

-189 LECMTL
+189 SECMAL
-195 ILLHMNMLS
+195 ILLHMNMLT
-204 YVKDTGDTYS
+204 D
-214 GTNSADES
+214 
-222 NVGCDKGINLSKKN
+222 IKN
-236 SLRLH
+236 SSSLSRFV
-241 GYIKYLIPIAATVY
+241 KYLIQIAVTVY

-264 AVFAFFVAAFTSLF
+264 AVFAFFVAAFTTLY
-278 LFFRKSTRK
+278 LFFSKNTRK
-287 TSYIYALSVIGSLVL
+287 TSYIYAITVIAGLLS

-308 SCLRHIF
+308 ASLRHIF

-341 GLLDDY
+341 GLIDDY

-382 SLITV
+382 SFITA

-422 SLYGLLTDTSYVAE
+422 SLYSLITNTSPVTEGNSRGGQVRRLLFGV
-436 GDSRNR
+436 
-442 AIPKVICGIILAIT
+442 ILAIT
-456 LVMQLKGLYDGKVL
+456 LVMQVKGLYDGKVL

-477 KEIEFAT
+477 NEKEFAT
-484 EHKDDDIIY
+484 EHKDDVIIY
-493 VYDNNNKWKMWDNAH
+493 VYDNDNKWKMWDNAH
-508 ELEQYNRIYCIDMNH
+508 ELEQYNRIYCIEMNH

-528 NRELLES
+528 NRELLEAK
-535 GHAYAY
+535 HAYAY

-548 EKLINKFIEDN
+548 KQLIHRFITDN
-559 PNINTAV
+559 PNLHTAV

>member
-1 MTDKDKEVRVTETS
+1 MTDKAINVREKENS

-26 FRIMLIITIVLQ
+26 FIIMLIITIVLQ

-45 CVQKQ
+45 CMQKQ

-77 SGSSIS
+77 SGSTIS
-83 EEFHITPGRGFNF
+83 EEFCITPGKGFNF
-96 PLVAQMQ
+96 PLVAKMQ

-140 VICELLIIALANKV
+140 VISELLIIAIANKV
-154 GNKNRA
+154 GNKNKA
-160 VTWFSLA
+160 ITWFSLA

-189 LECMTL
+189 SECMAL
-195 ILLHMNMLS
+195 ILLHMNMLADI
-204 YVKDTGDTYS
+204 KN
-214 GTNSADES
+214 NSS
-222 NVGCDKGINLSKKN
+222 LS
-236 SLRLH
+236 RFV
-241 GYIKYLIPIAATVY
+241 KYLIQIAVTVY

-264 AVFAFFVAAFTSLF
+264 AVFAFFVAAFTTLY
-278 LFFRKSTRK
+278 LFFSKNTRK
-287 TSYIYALSVIGSLVL
+287 TSYIYAITVIAGLLS

-308 SCLRHIF
+308 ASLRHIF

-341 GLLDDY
+341 GLIDDY
-347 VLNRTFY
+347 VLNHTFY

-382 SLITV
+382 SFITA

-422 SLYGLLTDTSYVAE
+422 SLYSLIINTSPVTE
-436 GDSRNR
+436 GDSRGGQVQR
-442 AIPKVICGIILAIT
+442 LLVGVILAIT
-456 LVMQLKGLYDGKVL
+456 LVMQFKGLYDGKVL

-477 KEIEFAT
+477 SEKEFAT
-484 EHKDDDIIY
+484 EHKDDVIIY
-493 VYDNNNKWKMWDNAH
+493 VYDNDNKWKMWDNAH
-508 ELEQYNRIYCIDMNH
+508 ELEQYNRIYCIEMNN

-528 NRELLES
+528 NRELLEAK
-535 GHAYAY
+535 HAYAY

-548 EKLINKFIEDN
+548 KQLIHRFITDN
-559 PNINTAV
+559 PNLHTAV

>member
-1 MTDKDKEVRVTETS
+1 MTDKAINVREKENS

-26 FRIMLIITIVLQ
+26 FKIMLIITIVLQ

-45 CVQKQ
+45 CMQKQ

-77 SGSSIS
+77 SGSTIA
-83 EEFHITPGRGFNF
+83 EEFCITPGMGFNF

-103 SFDVHPPVYY
+103 SFDVHPPMYY

-140 VICELLIIALANKV
+140 VISELLIIAIANKV
-154 GNKNRA
+154 GNKNKA
-160 VTWFSLA
+160 ITWFSLA

-189 LECMTL
+189 SECMAL
-195 ILLHMNMLS
+195 ILIHMNMLT
-204 YVKDTGDTYS
+204 D
-214 GTNSADES
+214 
-222 NVGCDKGINLSKKN
+222 IKN
-236 SLRLH
+236 SGSLSRFV
-241 GYIKYLIPIAATVY
+241 KYLIQIAVTVY

-264 AVFAFFVAAFTSLF
+264 AVFAFFVAAFTTLY
-278 LFFRKSTRK
+278 LFFSKNTRK
-287 TSYIYALSVIGSLVL
+287 TSYIYAITVIAGLLS

-308 SCLRHIF
+308 ASLRHIF

-341 GLLDDY
+341 GLIDDY

-382 SLITV
+382 SFITA

-422 SLYGLLTDTSYVAE
+422 SLYSLITNTSPVTEGNSRGGQVQRLLV
-436 GDSRNR
+436 G
-442 AIPKVICGIILAIT
+442 VILAIT
-456 LVMQLKGLYDGKVL
+456 LVMHFKGLYDGKVL

-477 KEIEFAT
+477 SEKEFAT
-484 EHKDDDIIY
+484 EHKDDVIIY
-493 VYDNNNKWKMWDNAH
+493 VYDNDNKWKMWDNAH
-508 ELEQYNRIYCIDMNH
+508 ELEQYNRIYCIEMNH

-528 NRELLES
+528 NRELLEAK
-535 GHAYAY
+535 HAYAY

-548 EKLINKFIEDN
+548 KQLIHRFITDN
-559 PNINTAV
+559 PNLHTAV

>member
-1 MTDKDKEVRVTETS
+1 MTDKAINVREKENS

-26 FRIMLIITIVLQ
+26 FKIMLIITIVLQ

-45 CVQKQ
+45 CMQKQ

-77 SGSSIS
+77 SGSTIA
-83 EEFHITPGRGFNF
+83 EEFCITPGMGFNF

-140 VICELLIIALANKV
+140 VISELLIIAIADKV
-154 GNKNRA
+154 GNKNKA
-160 VTWFSLA
+160 ITWFSLA

-189 LECMTL
+189 SECMAL
-195 ILLHMNMLS
+195 ILLHMNMLT
-204 YVKDTGDTYS
+204 D
-214 GTNSADES
+214 
-222 NVGCDKGINLSKKN
+222 IKN
-236 SLRLH
+236 SSSLSRFV
-241 GYIKYLIPIAATVY
+241 KYLIQIAVTVY

-264 AVFAFFVAAFTSLF
+264 AVFAFFVAAFTTLY
-278 LFFRKSTRK
+278 LFFSKNTRK
-287 TSYIYALSVIGSLVL
+287 TSYIYAITVIAGLLS

-308 SCLRHIF
+308 ASLRHIF

-341 GLLDDY
+341 GLIDDY

-382 SLITV
+382 SFITA

-422 SLYGLLTDTSYVAE
+422 SLYSLITNTSPVTE
-436 GDSRNR
+436 GDSRGGQVQR
-442 AIPKVICGIILAIT
+442 LLFGVILAIT
-456 LVMQLKGLYDGKVL
+456 LVMQVKGLYDGKVL

-477 KEIEFAT
+477 NEKEFAT
-484 EHKDDDIIY
+484 EHKDDVIIY
-493 VYDNNNKWKMWDNAH
+493 VYDNDNKWKMWDNAH
-508 ELEQYNRIYCIDMNH
+508 ELEQYNRIYCIEMNH

-528 NRELLES
+528 NRELLEAK
-535 GHAYAY
+535 HAYAY

-548 EKLINKFIEDN
+548 KQLIHRFITDN
-559 PNINTAV
+559 PNLHTAV

>member
-1 MTDKDKEVRVTETS
+1 MTDKAINVREKENS

-26 FRIMLIITIVLQ
+26 FKIMLIITIVLQ

-45 CVQKQ
+45 CMQKQ

-77 SGSSIS
+77 SGSTIA
-83 EEFHITPGRGFNF
+83 EEFCITPGMGFNF

-140 VICELLIIALANKV
+140 VISELLIIAIANKV
-154 GNKNRA
+154 GNKNKA
-160 VTWFSLA
+160 ITWFSLA

-189 LECMTL
+189 SECMAL
-195 ILLHMNMLS
+195 ILLHMNMLT
-204 YVKDTGDTYS
+204 D
-214 GTNSADES
+214 
-222 NVGCDKGINLSKKN
+222 IKN
-236 SLRLH
+236 SSSLSRFV
-241 GYIKYLIPIAATVY
+241 KYLIQIAVTVY

-264 AVFAFFVAAFTSLF
+264 AVFAFFVAAFTTLY
-278 LFFRKSTRK
+278 LFFSKNTRK
-287 TSYIYALSVIGSLVL
+287 TSYIYAITVIAGLLS

-308 SCLRHIF
+308 ASLRHIF

-341 GLLDDY
+341 GLIDDY
-347 VLNRTFY
+347 VLNHTFY

-382 SLITV
+382 SFITA

-422 SLYGLLTDTSYVAE
+422 SLYSLITNTSPVTE
-436 GDSRNR
+436 GDSRGGQVQR
-442 AIPKVICGIILAIT
+442 LLVGVILAIT
-456 LVMQLKGLYDGKVL
+456 LVMQVKGLYDGKVL

-477 KEIEFAT
+477 SEKEFAT
-484 EHKDDDIIY
+484 EHKDDVIIY
-493 VYDNNNKWKMWDNAH
+493 VYDNDNKWKMWDNAH
-508 ELEQYNRIYCIDMNH
+508 ELEQYNRIYCIEMNH

-528 NRELLES
+528 NRELLEAK
-535 GHAYAY
+535 HAYAY

-548 EKLINKFIEDN
+548 KQLIHRFITDN
-559 PNINTAV
+559 PNLHTAV

>member
-1 MTDKDKEVRVTETS
+1 MTDKAINVREKENS

-26 FRIMLIITIVLQ
+26 FKIMLIITIVLQ

-45 CVQKQ
+45 CMQKQ

-77 SGSSIS
+77 SGSTIA
-83 EEFHITPGRGFNF
+83 EEFCITPGMGFNF

-133 ILNLIFF
+133 SLNLIFF
-140 VICELLIIALANKV
+140 VISELLIIAIADKV
-154 GNKNRA
+154 GNKNKA
-160 VTWFSLA
+160 ITWFSLA

-189 LECMTL
+189 SECMAL
-195 ILLHMNMLS
+195 ILLHMNMLTDI
-204 YVKDTGDTYS
+204 KN
-214 GTNSADES
+214 NSS
-222 NVGCDKGINLSKKN
+222 LS
-236 SLRLH
+236 RFV
-241 GYIKYLIPIAATVY
+241 KYLIQIAVTVY

-264 AVFAFFVAAFTSLF
+264 AVFAFFVAAFTTLY
-278 LFFRKSTRK
+278 LFFSKSTRK
-287 TSYIYALSVIGSLVL
+287 TSYIYAITVIAGLLS

-308 SCLRHIF
+308 ASLRHIF

-341 GLLDDY
+341 GLIDDY

-382 SLITV
+382 SFITA

-422 SLYGLLTDTSYVAE
+422 SLYSLITNTSPVTE
-436 GDSRNR
+436 GDSRGGQVQR
-442 AIPKVICGIILAIT
+442 LLVGVILAIT
-456 LVMQLKGLYDGKVL
+456 LVMQVKGLYDGKVL

-477 KEIEFAT
+477 NEKEFAT
-484 EHKDDDIIY
+484 EHKDDVIIY
-493 VYDNNNKWKMWDNAH
+493 VYDNDNKWKMWDNAH
-508 ELEQYNRIYCIDMNH
+508 ELEQYNRIYCIEMNH

-528 NRELLES
+528 NRELLEAK
-535 GHAYAY
+535 HAYAY

-548 EKLINKFIEDN
+548 KQLIHRFITDN
-559 PNINTAV
+559 PNLHTAV

>member
-1 MTDKDKEVRVTETS
+1 MTDKAINVREKENS

-26 FRIMLIITIVLQ
+26 FKIMLIITIVLQ

-45 CVQKQ
+45 CMQKQ

-77 SGSSIS
+77 SGSTIA
-83 EEFHITPGRGFNF
+83 EEFCITPGKGFNF

-133 ILNLIFF
+133 SLNLIFF
-140 VICELLIIALANKV
+140 VISELLIIAIADKV
-154 GNKNRA
+154 GNKNKA
-160 VTWFSLA
+160 ITWFSLA

-189 LECMTL
+189 SECMAL
-195 ILLHMNMLS
+195 ILIHMNMLT
-204 YVKDTGDTYS
+204 D
-214 GTNSADES
+214 
-222 NVGCDKGINLSKKN
+222 IKN
-236 SLRLH
+236 SSSLSRFV
-241 GYIKYLIPIAATVY
+241 KYLIQIAVTVY

-264 AVFAFFVAAFTSLF
+264 AVFAFFVAAFTTLY
-278 LFFRKSTRK
+278 LFFSKSTRK
-287 TSYIYALSVIGSLVL
+287 TSYIYAITVIAGLLS

-308 SCLRHIF
+308 ASLRHIF

-341 GLLDDY
+341 GLIDDY

-382 SLITV
+382 SFITA

-422 SLYGLLTDTSYVAE
+422 SLYSLITNTSPVTE
-436 GDSRNR
+436 GDSRGGQVQR
-442 AIPKVICGIILAIT
+442 LLVGVILAIT
-456 LVMQLKGLYDGKVL
+456 LVMQVKGLYDGKVL

-477 KEIEFAT
+477 NEKEFAT
-484 EHKDDDIIY
+484 EHKDDVIIY
-493 VYDNNNKWKMWDNAH
+493 VYDNDNKWKMWDNAH
-508 ELEQYNRIYCIDMNH
+508 ELEQYNRIYCIEMNH

-528 NRELLES
+528 NRELLEAK
-535 GHAYAY
+535 HAYAY

-548 EKLINKFIEDN
+548 KQLIHRFITDN
-559 PNINTAV
+559 PNLHTAV

>member
-1 MTDKDKEVRVTETS
+1 MTDKAINVKEKENS

-26 FRIMLIITIVLQ
+26 FIIMLIITIVLQ

-45 CVQKQ
+45 CMQKQ

-77 SGSSIS
+77 SGSTIS
-83 EEFHITPGRGFNF
+83 EEFCITPGKGFNF
-96 PLVAQMQ
+96 PLVAKMQ

-140 VICELLIIALANKV
+140 VISELLIIAIANKV
-154 GNKNRA
+154 GNKNKA
-160 VTWFSLA
+160 ITWFSLA

-189 LECMTL
+189 SECMAL
-195 ILLHMNMLS
+195 ILLHMNMLT
-204 YVKDTGDTYS
+204 D
-214 GTNSADES
+214 
-222 NVGCDKGINLSKKN
+222 IKN
-236 SLRLH
+236 SGSLSRFV
-241 GYIKYLIPIAATVY
+241 KYLIQIAVTVY

-264 AVFAFFVAAFTSLF
+264 AVFAFFVAAFTTLY
-278 LFFRKSTRK
+278 LFFSKNTRK
-287 TSYIYALSVIGSLVL
+287 TSYIYAITVIAGLLS

-308 SCLRHIF
+308 ASLRHIF

-341 GLLDDY
+341 GLIDDY
-347 VLNRTFY
+347 VLNHTFY

-362 AYVQVRFMNKR
+362 AYVQARFMNKR

-382 SLITV
+382 SFITA

-422 SLYGLLTDTSYVAE
+422 SLYSLITNTSPVTE
-436 GDSRNR
+436 GDSRGGQFR
-442 AIPKVICGIILAIT
+442 RLLFGVILAIT

-477 KEIEFAT
+477 SEKEFAT
-484 EHKDDDIIY
+484 EHKDDVIIY
-493 VYDNNNKWKMWDNAH
+493 VYDNDNKWKMWDNAH
-508 ELEQYNRIYCIDMNH
+508 ELEQYNRIYCIEMNH

-528 NRELLES
+528 NRELLEAK
-535 GHAYAY
+535 HAYAY

-548 EKLINKFIEDN
+548 KQLIHRFITDN
-559 PNINTAV
+559 PNLHTAV

>member
-1 MTDKDKEVRVTETS
+1 MTDKAINVREKENS

-26 FRIMLIITIVLQ
+26 FKIMLIITIVLQ

-45 CVQKQ
+45 CMQKQ

-77 SGSSIS
+77 SGSTIA
-83 EEFHITPGRGFNF
+83 EEFCITPGKGFNF

-103 SFDVHPPVYY
+103 SFDVHPPMYY

-140 VICELLIIALANKV
+140 VISELLIIAIANKV
-154 GNKNRA
+154 GNKNKA
-160 VTWFSLA
+160 ITWFSLA

-189 LECMTL
+189 SECMAL
-195 ILLHMNMLS
+195 ILLHMNMLT
-204 YVKDTGDTYS
+204 D
-214 GTNSADES
+214 
-222 NVGCDKGINLSKKN
+222 IKN
-236 SLRLH
+236 SGSLSRFA
-241 GYIKYLIPIAATVY
+241 KYLIQIAVTVY

-264 AVFAFFVAAFTSLF
+264 AVFAFFVAAFTTLY
-278 LFFRKSTRK
+278 LFFSKNTRK
-287 TSYIYALSVIGSLVL
+287 TSYIYAITVIAGLLS

-308 SCLRHIF
+308 ASLRHIF

-341 GLLDDY
+341 GLIDDY

-382 SLITV
+382 SFITA

-422 SLYGLLTDTSYVAE
+422 SLYSLITNTSPVTEGNSRGGQVQRLLFGL
-436 GDSRNR
+436 
-442 AIPKVICGIILAIT
+442 ILAIT
-456 LVMQLKGLYDGKVL
+456 LVMQIKGLYDGKVL

-477 KEIEFAT
+477 NEKEFAT
-484 EHKDDDIIY
+484 EHKDDVIIY
-493 VYDNNNKWKMWDNAH
+493 VYDNDNKWKMWDNAH
-508 ELEQYNRIYCIDMNH
+508 ELEQYNRIYCIEMNH

-528 NRELLES
+528 NRELLEAK
-535 GHAYAY
+535 HAYAY

-548 EKLINKFIEDN
+548 KQLIHRFITDN
-559 PNINTAV
+559 PNLHTAV

>member
-1 MTDKDKEVRVTETS
+1 MTDKAINVREKENS

-26 FRIMLIITIVLQ
+26 FKIMLIITIVLQ

-45 CVQKQ
+45 CMQKQ

-77 SGSSIS
+77 SGSTIA
-83 EEFHITPGRGFNF
+83 EEFCITPGMGFNF

-140 VICELLIIALANKV
+140 VISELLIIAIANKV
-154 GNKNRA
+154 GNKNKA
-160 VTWFSLA
+160 ITWFSLA

-189 LECMTL
+189 SECMAL
-195 ILLHMNMLS
+195 ILLHMNMLT
-204 YVKDTGDTYS
+204 D
-214 GTNSADES
+214 
-222 NVGCDKGINLSKKN
+222 IKN
-236 SLRLH
+236 SSSLSRFV
-241 GYIKYLIPIAATVY
+241 KYLIQIAVTVY

-264 AVFAFFVAAFTSLF
+264 AVFAFFVAAFTTLY
-278 LFFRKSTRK
+278 LFFSKNTRK
-287 TSYIYALSVIGSLVL
+287 TSYIYAITVIAGLLS

-308 SCLRHIF
+308 ASLRHIF

-341 GLLDDY
+341 GLIDDY

-382 SLITV
+382 SFITA

-422 SLYGLLTDTSYVAE
+422 SLYSLITNTSPITE
-436 GDSRNR
+436 GDSRGGQVQR
-442 AIPKVICGIILAIT
+442 LLVGVILAIT
-456 LVMQLKGLYDGKVL
+456 LVMQVKGLYDGKVL

-477 KEIEFAT
+477 NEKEFAT
-484 EHKDDDIIY
+484 EHKDDVIIY
-493 VYDNNNKWKMWDNAH
+493 VYDNDNKWKMWDNAH
-508 ELEQYNRIYCIDMNH
+508 ELEQYNRIYCIEMNH

-528 NRELLES
+528 NRELLEAK
-535 GHAYAY
+535 HAYAY

-548 EKLINKFIEDN
+548 KQLIHRFITDN
-559 PNINTAV
+559 PNLHTAV

>member
-1 MTDKDKEVRVTETS
+1 MTDKAINVREKENS

-26 FRIMLIITIVLQ
+26 FKIMLIITIVLQ

-45 CVQKQ
+45 CMQKQ

-77 SGSSIS
+77 SGSTIA
-83 EEFHITPGRGFNF
+83 EEFCITPGMGFNF

-140 VICELLIIALANKV
+140 VISELLIIAIANKV
-154 GNKNRA
+154 GNKNKA
-160 VTWFSLA
+160 ITWFSLA

-189 LECMTL
+189 SECMAL
-195 ILLHMNMLS
+195 ILLHMNMLT
-204 YVKDTGDTYS
+204 D
-214 GTNSADES
+214 
-222 NVGCDKGINLSKKN
+222 IKN
-236 SLRLH
+236 SSSLSRFV
-241 GYIKYLIPIAATVY
+241 KYLIQIAVTVY

-264 AVFAFFVAAFTSLF
+264 AVFAFFVAAFTTLY
-278 LFFRKSTRK
+278 LFFSKNTRK
-287 TSYIYALSVIGSLVL
+287 TSYIYAITVIAGLLS

-308 SCLRHIF
+308 ASLRHIF

-341 GLLDDY
+341 GLIDDY

-382 SLITV
+382 SFITA

-422 SLYGLLTDTSYVAE
+422 SLYSLITNTSPVTE
-436 GDSRNR
+436 GDSRGGQVQR
-442 AIPKVICGIILAIT
+442 LLFGVILAIT
-456 LVMQLKGLYDGKVL
+456 LVMQVKGLYDGKVL

-477 KEIEFAT
+477 NEKEFAT
-484 EHKDDDIIY
+484 EHKDDVIIY
-493 VYDNNNKWKMWDNAH
+493 VYDNDNKWKMWDNAH
-508 ELEQYNRIYCIDMNH
+508 ELEQYNRIYCIEMNH

-528 NRELLES
+528 NRELLEAK
-535 GHAYAY
+535 HAYAY

-548 EKLINKFIEDN
+548 KQLIHRFITDN
-559 PNINTAV
+559 PNLHTAV

>member
-1 MTDKDKEVRVTETS
+1 MTDKAINVREKENS

-26 FRIMLIITIVLQ
+26 FKIMLIITIVLQ

-45 CVQKQ
+45 CMQKQ

-77 SGSSIS
+77 SGSTIA
-83 EEFHITPGRGFNF
+83 EEFCITPGMGFNF

-133 ILNLIFF
+133 SLNLIFF
-140 VICELLIIALANKV
+140 VISELLIIAIADKV
-154 GNKNRA
+154 GNKNKA
-160 VTWFSLA
+160 ITWFSLA

-189 LECMTL
+189 SECMAL
-195 ILLHMNMLS
+195 ILLHMNMLTDI
-204 YVKDTGDTYS
+204 KN
-214 GTNSADES
+214 NSS
-222 NVGCDKGINLSKKN
+222 LS
-236 SLRLH
+236 RFV
-241 GYIKYLIPIAATVY
+241 KYLIQIAVTVY

-264 AVFAFFVAAFTSLF
+264 AVFAFFVAAFTTLY
-278 LFFRKSTRK
+278 LFFSKNTRK
-287 TSYIYALSVIGSLVL
+287 TSYIYAITVIAGLLS

-308 SCLRHIF
+308 ASLRHIF

-362 AYVQVRFMNKR
+362 AYVQARFMNKR

-382 SLITV
+382 SFITA

-422 SLYGLLTDTSYVAE
+422 SLYSLIINTSPVTE
-436 GDSRNR
+436 GDSRGGQVQR
-442 AIPKVICGIILAIT
+442 LLVGVILAIT
-456 LVMQLKGLYDGKVL
+456 LVMQFKGLYDGKVL

-477 KEIEFAT
+477 SEKEFAT
-484 EHKDDDIIY
+484 EHKDDVIIY
-493 VYDNNNKWKMWDNAH
+493 VYDNDNKWKMWDNAH
-508 ELEQYNRIYCIDMNH
+508 ELEQYNRIYCIEMNH

-528 NRELLES
+528 NRELLEAK
-535 GHAYAY
+535 HAYAY

-548 EKLINKFIEDN
+548 KQLIHRFITDN
-559 PNINTAV
+559 PNLHTAV

>member
-1 MTDKDKEVRVTETS
+1 MTDKAINVREKENS

-26 FRIMLIITIVLQ
+26 FKIMLIITIVLQ

-45 CVQKQ
+45 CMQKQ

-77 SGSSIS
+77 SGSTIT
-83 EEFHITPGRGFNF
+83 EEFCITPGMGFNF

-140 VICELLIIALANKV
+140 VISELLIIAIANKV
-154 GNKNRA
+154 GNKNKA
-160 VTWFSLA
+160 ITWFSLA

-189 LECMTL
+189 SECMAL
-195 ILLHMNMLS
+195 ILLHMNMLTDI
-204 YVKDTGDTYS
+204 KN
-214 GTNSADES
+214 NSS
-222 NVGCDKGINLSKKN
+222 LS
-236 SLRLH
+236 RFV
-241 GYIKYLIPIAATVY
+241 KYLIQIAVTVY

-264 AVFAFFVAAFTSLF
+264 AVFAFFVAAFTTLY
-278 LFFRKSTRK
+278 LFFSKSTRK
-287 TSYIYALSVIGSLVL
+287 TSYIYAITVIAGLLS

-308 SCLRHIF
+308 ASLRHIF

-341 GLLDDY
+341 GLIDDY

-382 SLITV
+382 SFITA

-422 SLYGLLTDTSYVAE
+422 SLYSLINNTSPITE
-436 GDSRNR
+436 GDSRGGQVQR
-442 AIPKVICGIILAIT
+442 LLVGVILAIT
-456 LVMQLKGLYDGKVL
+456 LVMQVKGLYDGKVL

-477 KEIEFAT
+477 NEKEFAT
-484 EHKDDDIIY
+484 EHKDDVIIY
-493 VYDNNNKWKMWDNAH
+493 VYDNDNKWKMWDNAH
-508 ELEQYNRIYCIDMNH
+508 ELEQYNRIYCIEMNH

-528 NRELLES
+528 NRELLEAK
-535 GHAYAY
+535 HAYAY

-548 EKLINKFIEDN
+548 KQLIHRFITDN
-559 PNINTAV
+559 PNLHTAV

>member
-1 MTDKDKEVRVTETS
+1 MTDKAINVREKENS

-26 FRIMLIITIVLQ
+26 FKIMLIITIVLQ

-45 CVQKQ
+45 CMQKQ

-77 SGSSIS
+77 SGSTIA
-83 EEFHITPGRGFNF
+83 EEFCITPGMGFNF

-140 VICELLIIALANKV
+140 VISELLIIAIANKV
-154 GNKNRA
+154 GNKNKA
-160 VTWFSLA
+160 ITWFSLA

-189 LECMTL
+189 SECMAL
-195 ILLHMNMLS
+195 ILLHMNMLT
-204 YVKDTGDTYS
+204 D
-214 GTNSADES
+214 
-222 NVGCDKGINLSKKN
+222 IKN
-236 SLRLH
+236 SSSLSRFV
-241 GYIKYLIPIAATVY
+241 KYLIQIAVTVY

-264 AVFAFFVAAFTSLF
+264 AVFAFFVAAFTTLY
-278 LFFRKSTRK
+278 LFFSKNTRK
-287 TSYIYALSVIGSLVL
+287 TSYIYAITVIAGLLS

-308 SCLRHIF
+308 ASLRHIF

-341 GLLDDY
+341 GLIDDY
-347 VLNRTFY
+347 VLNHTFY

-382 SLITV
+382 SFITA

-422 SLYGLLTDTSYVAE
+422 SLYSLITNTSPVTE
-436 GDSRNR
+436 GDSRGGQVQR
-442 AIPKVICGIILAIT
+442 LLVGVILAIT
-456 LVMQLKGLYDGKVL
+456 LVMQVKGLYDGKVL

-477 KEIEFAT
+477 NEKEFAT
-484 EHKDDDIIY
+484 EHKDDVIIY
-493 VYDNNNKWKMWDNAH
+493 VYDNDNKWKMWDNAH

-528 NRELLES
+528 NRELLEAK
-535 GHAYAY
+535 HAYAY

-548 EKLINKFIEDN
+548 KQLIHRFITDN
-559 PNINTAV
+559 PNLHTAV

>member
-1 MTDKDKEVRVTETS
+1 MTDKAINVKEKENS

-26 FRIMLIITIVLQ
+26 FKIMLIITIVLQ

-45 CVQKQ
+45 CMQKQ

-83 EEFHITPGRGFNF
+83 EEFCITPGMGFNF

-103 SFDVHPPVYY
+103 SFDVHPPMYY

-140 VICELLIIALANKV
+140 VISELLIIAIANKV
-154 GNKNRA
+154 GNKNKA
-160 VTWFSLA
+160 ITWFSLA

-189 LECMTL
+189 SECMAL
-195 ILLHMNMLS
+195 ILIHMNMLTDIKNNS
-204 YVKDTGDTYS
+204 SLSRFVKYF
-214 GTNSADES
+214 
-222 NVGCDKGINLSKKN
+222 IQ
-236 SLRLH
+236 
-241 GYIKYLIPIAATVY
+241 IAVTVY

-264 AVFAFFVAAFTSLF
+264 AVFAFFVAAFTTLY
-278 LFFRKSTRK
+278 LFFSKNTRK
-287 TSYIYALSVIGSLVL
+287 TSYIYAITVIAGLLS

-308 SCLRHIF
+308 ASLRHIF

-341 GLLDDY
+341 GLIDDY

-382 SLITV
+382 SFITA

-422 SLYGLLTDTSYVAE
+422 SLYSLITNTSPVTE
-436 GDSRNR
+436 GDSRGGQVQR
-442 AIPKVICGIILAIT
+442 LLVGVILAIT
-456 LVMQLKGLYDGKVL
+456 LVMQVKGLYDGKVL

-477 KEIEFAT
+477 NEKEFAT
-484 EHKDDDIIY
+484 EHKDDVIIY
-493 VYDNNNKWKMWDNAH
+493 VYDNDNKWKMWDNAH
-508 ELEQYNRIYCIDMNH
+508 ELEQYNRIYCIEMNH

-528 NRELLES
+528 NRELLEAK
-535 GHAYAY
+535 HAYAY

-548 EKLINKFIEDN
+548 KQLIHRFITDN
-559 PNINTAV
+559 PNLHTAV

>member
-1 MTDKDKEVRVTETS
+1 MTDKAINVREKENS

-26 FRIMLIITIVLQ
+26 FKIMLIITIVLQ

-45 CVQKQ
+45 CMQKQ

-77 SGSSIS
+77 SGSTIA
-83 EEFHITPGRGFNF
+83 EEFCITPGMGFNF

-103 SFDVHPPVYY
+103 SFDVHPPMYY

-140 VICELLIIALANKV
+140 VISELLIIAIADKV
-154 GNKNRA
+154 GNKNKA
-160 VTWFSLA
+160 ITWFSLA

-189 LECMTL
+189 SECMAL
-195 ILLHMNMLS
+195 ILIHMNMLTDIKNNS
-204 YVKDTGDTYS
+204 SLSRFVKYF
-214 GTNSADES
+214 
-222 NVGCDKGINLSKKN
+222 IQ
-236 SLRLH
+236 
-241 GYIKYLIPIAATVY
+241 IAVTVY

-264 AVFAFFVAAFTSLF
+264 AVFAFFVAAFTTLY
-278 LFFRKSTRK
+278 LFFSKNTRK
-287 TSYIYALSVIGSLVL
+287 TSYIYAITVIAGLLS

-308 SCLRHIF
+308 ASLRHIF

-341 GLLDDY
+341 GLIDDY

-362 AYVQVRFMNKR
+362 AYVQARFMNKR

-382 SLITV
+382 SFITA

-422 SLYGLLTDTSYVAE
+422 SLYSLIINPSPVTE
-436 GDSRNR
+436 GDSRGGQVQR
-442 AIPKVICGIILAIT
+442 LLVGVILAIT
-456 LVMQLKGLYDGKVL
+456 LVMQFKGLYDGKVL

-477 KEIEFAT
+477 NEKEFAT
-484 EHKDDDIIY
+484 EHKDDVIIY
-493 VYDNNNKWKMWDNAH
+493 VYDNDNKWKMWDNAH
-508 ELEQYNRIYCIDMNH
+508 ELEQYNRIYCIEMNH

-528 NRELLES
+528 NRELLEAK
-535 GHAYAY
+535 HAYAY

-548 EKLINKFIEDN
+548 KQLIHRFITDN
-559 PNINTAV
+559 PNLHTAV

>member
-1 MTDKDKEVRVTETS
+1 MTDKAINVREKENS

-26 FRIMLIITIVLQ
+26 FKIILIITIVLQ

-45 CVQKQ
+45 CMQKQ

-77 SGSSIS
+77 SGSTIA
-83 EEFHITPGRGFNF
+83 EEFCITPGMGFNF

-140 VICELLIIALANKV
+140 VISELLIIAIANKV
-154 GNKNRA
+154 GNKNKA
-160 VTWFSLA
+160 ITWFSLA

-189 LECMTL
+189 SECMAL
-195 ILLHMNMLS
+195 ILLHMNMLTDIKNRS
-204 YVKDTGDTYS
+204 S
-214 GTNSADES
+214 
-222 NVGCDKGINLSKKN
+222 LS
-236 SLRLH
+236 RFV
-241 GYIKYLIPIAATVY
+241 KYLIQIAVTVY

-264 AVFAFFVAAFTSLF
+264 AVFAFFVSAFTTLY
-278 LFFRKSTRK
+278 LFFSKNTRK
-287 TSYIYALSVIGSLVL
+287 TSYIYAITVIAGLLS

-308 SCLRHIF
+308 ASLRHIF

-341 GLLDDY
+341 GLIDDY

-362 AYVQVRFMNKR
+362 AYVQARFMNKR

-382 SLITV
+382 SFITA

-422 SLYGLLTDTSYVAE
+422 SLYSLITNTSPATE
-436 GDSRNR
+436 GDSRGGQVQR
-442 AIPKVICGIILAIT
+442 LLFGVILAIT
-456 LVMQLKGLYDGKVL
+456 LVMQVKGLYDGKVL

-477 KEIEFAT
+477 KEKEFAT
-484 EHKDDDIIY
+484 EHKDDVIIY
-493 VYDNNNKWKMWDNAH
+493 VYDNDNKWKMWDNAH
-508 ELEQYNRIYCIDMNH
+508 ELEQYNRIYCIEMNH

-528 NRELLES
+528 NRELLEAK
-535 GHAYAY
+535 HAYAY

-548 EKLINKFIEDN
+548 KQLIHRFITDN
-559 PNINTAV
+559 PNLHTAV

>member
-1 MTDKDKEVRVTETS
+1 MTDKAINVREKENS

-26 FRIMLIITIVLQ
+26 FKIMLIITIVLQ

-45 CVQKQ
+45 CMQKQ

-77 SGSSIS
+77 SGSTIA
-83 EEFHITPGRGFNF
+83 EEFCITPGMGFNF

-133 ILNLIFF
+133 SLNLIFF
-140 VICELLIIALANKV
+140 VISELLIIAIANKV
-154 GNKNRA
+154 GNNNKA
-160 VTWFSLA
+160 ITWFSLA

-189 LECMTL
+189 SECMAL
-195 ILLHMNMLS
+195 ILLHMNMLTDI
-204 YVKDTGDTYS
+204 KN
-214 GTNSADES
+214 NSS
-222 NVGCDKGINLSKKN
+222 LS
-236 SLRLH
+236 RFV
-241 GYIKYLIPIAATVY
+241 KYLIQIAVTVY

-264 AVFAFFVAAFTSLF
+264 AVFAFFVAAFTTLY
-278 LFFRKSTRK
+278 LFFSKNTRK
-287 TSYIYALSVIGSLVL
+287 TSYIYAITVIAGLLS

-308 SCLRHIF
+308 ASLRHIF

-341 GLLDDY
+341 GLIDDY

-362 AYVQVRFMNKR
+362 AYVQARFMNKR

-382 SLITV
+382 SFITA

-422 SLYGLLTDTSYVAE
+422 SLYSLITNTSPVTE
-436 GDSRNR
+436 GDSRGGQVQR
-442 AIPKVICGIILAIT
+442 LLVGVILAIT
-456 LVMQLKGLYDGKVL
+456 LVMQFKGLYDGKVL

-477 KEIEFAT
+477 NEKEFAT
-484 EHKDDDIIY
+484 EHKDDVIIY
-493 VYDNNNKWKMWDNAH
+493 VYDNDNKWKMWDNAH
-508 ELEQYNRIYCIDMNH
+508 ELEQYNRIYCIEMNH

-528 NRELLES
+528 NRELLEAK
-535 GHAYAY
+535 HAYAY

-548 EKLINKFIEDN
+548 KQLIHRFITDN
-559 PNINTAV
+559 PNLHTAV

>member
-1 MTDKDKEVRVTETS
+1 MTDKAINVREKENS

-26 FRIMLIITIVLQ
+26 FKIMLIITIVLQ

-45 CVQKQ
+45 CMQKQ

-77 SGSSIS
+77 SGSTIA
-83 EEFHITPGRGFNF
+83 EEFCITPGKGFNF

-133 ILNLIFF
+133 SLNLIFF
-140 VICELLIIALANKV
+140 VISELLIIAIANKV
-154 GNKNRA
+154 GNNNKA
-160 VTWFSLA
+160 ITWFSLA

-189 LECMTL
+189 SECMAL
-195 ILLHMNMLS
+195 ILLHMNMLTDI
-204 YVKDTGDTYS
+204 KN
-214 GTNSADES
+214 NSS
-222 NVGCDKGINLSKKN
+222 LS
-236 SLRLH
+236 RFV
-241 GYIKYLIPIAATVY
+241 KYLIQIAVTVY

-264 AVFAFFVAAFTSLF
+264 AVFAFFVAAFTTLY
-278 LFFRKSTRK
+278 LFFSKSTRK
-287 TSYIYALSVIGSLVL
+287 TSYIYAITVIAGLLS

-308 SCLRHIF
+308 ASLRHIF

-341 GLLDDY
+341 GLIDDY

-382 SLITV
+382 SFITA

-422 SLYGLLTDTSYVAE
+422 SLYSLITNTSPVTE
-436 GDSRNR
+436 GDSRGGQVQR
-442 AIPKVICGIILAIT
+442 LLVGVILAIT
-456 LVMQLKGLYDGKVL
+456 LVMQVKGLYDGKVL

-477 KEIEFAT
+477 NEKEFAT
-484 EHKDDDIIY
+484 EHKDDVIIY
-493 VYDNNNKWKMWDNAH
+493 VYDNDNKWKMWDNAH
-508 ELEQYNRIYCIDMNH
+508 ELEQYNRIYCIEMNH

-528 NRELLES
+528 NRELLEAK
-535 GHAYAY
+535 HAYAY

-548 EKLINKFIEDN
+548 KQLIHRFITDN
-559 PNINTAV
+559 PNLHTAV